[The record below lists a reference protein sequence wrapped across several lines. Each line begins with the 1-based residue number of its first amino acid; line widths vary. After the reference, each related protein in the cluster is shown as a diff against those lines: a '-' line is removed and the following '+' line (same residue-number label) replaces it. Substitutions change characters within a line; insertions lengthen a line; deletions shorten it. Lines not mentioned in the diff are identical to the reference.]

1 MGGRTWGGGAGLAGR
16 RCGPPGRAE
25 GAGLAGRGPLE
36 GFGVDGHVRIGHVRI
51 YPELAVPRNRQ
62 IVRDVLVLAT
72 LALFAF
78 FAWAV
83 RKAVMTLT
91 AISAGFTDGAEGV
104 QDSWESI
111 GSTLSGIPFVGDDI
125 QGAVTGLS
133 DATVGNAVQAGE
145 AISEA
150 VTTTANVLA
159 FVTFAAPAAVL
170 LVLYLPRRLDRARA
184 WTAADTVLSAIEVNP
199 AFGLP
204 GSTAA
209 SVSGGPGPA
218 PIPEIEGQPHDTIAL
233 PWGPE
238 APSAARAIPRRTGPA
253 VVAFPPDELL
263 ALRALCDLPF
273 VDLVRYTPRPFE
285 AFYAG
290 DYAPL
295 IRALYAHEGL
305 EPPV

>member
-1 MGGRTWGGGAGLAGR
+1 MRLYPDLAG
-16 RCGPPGRAE
+16 
-25 GAGLAGRGPLE
+25 
-36 GFGVDGHVRIGHVRI
+36 
-51 YPELAVPRNRQ
+51 PRNRQ
-62 IVRDVLVLAT
+62 ITRDVFVLLALVL
-72 LALFAF
+72 FGF

-83 RKAVMTLT
+83 KKAVMTLT
-91 AISAGFTDGAEGV
+91 AISAGFTDSAQGV
-104 QDSWESI
+104 EDSWNSI
-111 GSTLSGIPFVGDDI
+111 GSSLSGIPFVGDDI
-125 QGAVTGLS
+125 QGAVNGLS
-133 DATVGNAVQAGE
+133 DATVGNAVEAGQA
-145 AISEA
+145 ITEA
-150 VTTTANVLA
+150 VTTAANVLA

-170 LVLYLPRRLDRARA
+170 LVLYLPRRLDRSRA

-199 AFGLP
+199 AFGLAGP
-204 GSTAA
+204 AA
-209 SVSGGPGPA
+209 RPVSGAA

-233 PWGPE
+233 PWGP
-238 APSAARAIPRRTGPA
+238 APGTAAAGAGRVGPA

>member
-1 MGGRTWGGGAGLAGR
+1 M
-16 RCGPPGRAE
+16 
-25 GAGLAGRGPLE
+25 
-36 GFGVDGHVRIGHVRI
+36 RI
-51 YPELAVPRNRQ
+51 YPDLAGPRNRQ
-62 IVRDVLVLAT
+62 ITRDLLVLFA
-72 LALFAF
+72 LILFAF

-83 RKAVMTLT
+83 RKAVMALT
-91 AISAGFTDGAEGV
+91 AISDGFTDNAEGV
-104 QDSWESI
+104 QDSWASI
-111 GSTLSGIPFVGDDI
+111 GSSLSGIPFVGDDL
-125 QGAVTGLS
+125 QSGLDGLS
-133 DATVGNAVQAGE
+133 DATVGNAVEAGQA
-145 AISEA
+145 ITDA
-150 VTTTANVLA
+150 VTTAANVLA
-159 FVTFAAPAAVL
+159 LVTFAAPAAVL
-170 LVLYLPRRLDRARA
+170 LVLYLPRRVDRSRA

-204 GSTAA
+204 GGAA
-209 SVSGGPGPA
+209 RPVAGASPVPQV
-218 PIPEIEGQPHDTIAL
+218 EGQPHDTVVRA
-233 PWGPE
+233 WGPQSPE
-238 APSAARAIPRRTGPA
+238 VWAAAPGGAGRVGPA

>member
-1 MGGRTWGGGAGLAGR
+1 MRLYPDLAG
-16 RCGPPGRAE
+16 
-25 GAGLAGRGPLE
+25 
-36 GFGVDGHVRIGHVRI
+36 
-51 YPELAVPRNRQ
+51 PRNRQ
-62 IVRDVLVLAT
+62 ITRDMFVLLS

-83 RKAVMTLT
+83 KNAVMTLT
-91 AISAGFTDGAEGV
+91 AISAGFTDNAQGV
-104 QDSWESI
+104 EDSWDSI
-111 GSTLSGIPFVGDDI
+111 GGSLAGIPFVGDDI
-125 QGAVTGLS
+125 QGALSDLS
-133 DATVGNAVQAGE
+133 DATVGNAVEAGQA
-145 AISEA
+145 ITDA
-150 VTTTANVLA
+150 VTTAANVLA

-170 LVLYLPRRLDRARA
+170 LVLYLPRRLDRSRA

-199 AFGLP
+199 AFGLAGSGAQPVP
-204 GSTAA
+204 GGAA
-209 SVSGGPGPA
+209 
-218 PIPEIEGQPHDTIAL
+218 IPEIEGQPHDTIAL
-233 PWGPE
+233 PWGPGPGV
-238 APSAARAIPRRTGPA
+238 AGPVGPGPGVAGPWGPGAGVAGGGSGRIGPA

-273 VDLVRYTPRPFE
+273 VDLVRFTPRPFE

>member
-1 MGGRTWGGGAGLAGR
+1 MRL
-16 RCGPPGRAE
+16 
-25 GAGLAGRGPLE
+25 
-36 GFGVDGHVRIGHVRI
+36 
-51 YPELAVPRNRQ
+51 YPQLAVPRNRQ
-62 IVRDVLVLAT
+62 ILRDVLVLGS
-72 LALFAF
+72 LALFAL

-83 RKAVMTLT
+83 KEAVMTLT
-91 AISAGFTDGAEGV
+91 AISAGFTDNAQGV
-104 QDSWESI
+104 QDSWDSI
-111 GSTLSGIPFVGDDI
+111 GGTLSGIPFVGDDV
-125 QGAVTGLS
+125 QGAVSDLS
-133 DATVGNAVQAGE
+133 DATVGSAVQAGE
-145 AISEA
+145 AITEA

-184 WTAADTVLSAIEVNP
+184 WTAADQVLSAIEVNP
-199 AFGLP
+199 AFGLA
-204 GSTAA
+204 GSAPRSISGAGTAA
-209 SVSGGPGPA
+209 
-218 PIPEIEGQPHDTIAL
+218 IPEAEGGPHDTIAL
-233 PWGPE
+233 PWGPGQGRGAGP
-238 APSAARAIPRRTGPA
+238 APGAGVPGSGPALGALRPGLA

>member
-1 MGGRTWGGGAGLAGR
+1 MRLYPDLAG
-16 RCGPPGRAE
+16 
-25 GAGLAGRGPLE
+25 
-36 GFGVDGHVRIGHVRI
+36 
-51 YPELAVPRNRQ
+51 PRNRQ
-62 IVRDVLVLAT
+62 ITRDVFVL
-72 LALFAF
+72 LALLLFAF

-83 RKAVMTLT
+83 KKAVMTLT
-91 AISAGFTDGAEGV
+91 AISAGFTDSAQGV
-104 QDSWESI
+104 EDSWNSI
-111 GSTLSGIPFVGDDI
+111 GSSLSGIPFVGDDI
-125 QGAVTGLS
+125 QGAVNGLA
-133 DATVGNAVQAGE
+133 DATVGNAVDAGQA
-145 AISEA
+145 ITEA
-150 VTTTANVLA
+150 VTTAANVLA

-170 LVLYLPRRLDRARA
+170 LVLYLPRRLDRSRA

-199 AFGLP
+199 AFGLAGP
-204 GSTAA
+204 A
-209 SVSGGPGPA
+209 SRPVSGA
-218 PIPEIEGQPHDTIAL
+218 SPIPEIEGQPHDTIAL
-233 PWGPE
+233 PWGP
-238 APSAARAIPRRTGPA
+238 APGTAAGAGRVGPA

>member
-1 MGGRTWGGGAGLAGR
+1 M
-16 RCGPPGRAE
+16 
-25 GAGLAGRGPLE
+25 
-36 GFGVDGHVRIGHVRI
+36 RI
-51 YPELAVPRNRQ
+51 YPDLAAARNRQ
-62 IVRDVLVLAT
+62 VTRDVLVL
-72 LALFAF
+72 LALVLFAF

-83 RKAVMTLT
+83 KTAVMTLT
-91 AISAGFTDGAEGV
+91 AISTGFTDNAQGV
-104 QDSWESI
+104 QDSWESV
-111 GSTLSGIPFVGDDI
+111 GSSLSGIPFVGDDI
-125 QGAVTGLS
+125 QSTLDGLS
-133 DATVGNAVQAGE
+133 DATVGNAVEAGQA
-145 AISEA
+145 ITDA

-159 FVTFAAPAAVL
+159 LVTFAAPAAVL
-170 LVLYLPRRLDRARA
+170 LVLYVPRRLDRSRA

-204 GSTAA
+204 GGAGQPM
-209 SVSGGPGPA
+209 VGPSPV
-218 PIPEIEGQPHDTIAL
+218 PQIEGHPHDTVVLA
-233 PWGPE
+233 WGPQSADVQQP
-238 APSAARAIPRRTGPA
+238 APGGAGRVGQA

>member
-1 MGGRTWGGGAGLAGR
+1 MRLYPDLA
-16 RCGPPGRAE
+16 E
-25 GAGLAGRGPLE
+25 T
-36 GFGVDGHVRIGHVRI
+36 
-51 YPELAVPRNRQ
+51 RNRQ
-62 IVRDVLVLAT
+62 ITRDLLVLLS

-91 AISAGFTDGAEGV
+91 AISAGFTDNASGV
-104 QDSWESI
+104 QDSWDSI
-111 GSTLSGIPFVGDDI
+111 GGSLSGIPFVGDDL
-125 QGAVTGLS
+125 QGALSDLS
-133 DATVGNAVQAGE
+133 DATVGNAVEAGQS
-145 AISEA
+145 ITEA
-150 VTTTANVLA
+150 VTTAANVLA

-170 LVLYLPRRLDRARA
+170 LVLYLPRRLDRSRA

-199 AFGLP
+199 AFGLAGPSAQPVSAPTPTP
-204 GSTAA
+204 G
-209 SVSGGPGPA
+209 
-218 PIPEIEGQPHDTIAL
+218 IEGQLHDTIAL
-233 PWGPE
+233 PWGPGPGRQ
-238 APSAARAIPRRTGPA
+238 APDVGGSVLEGSGTVSPSTPGLGVSGVDSGRMGPA

-305 EPPV
+305 TPPV

>member
-1 MGGRTWGGGAGLAGR
+1 MR
-16 RCGPPGRAE
+16 P
-25 GAGLAGRGPLE
+25 
-36 GFGVDGHVRIGHVRI
+36 
-51 YPELAVPRNRQ
+51 YPELAAPRNKQ
-62 IVRDVLVLAT
+62 ITRDVLVLMA

-83 RKAVMTLT
+83 RRAVMALT
-91 AISAGFTDGAEGV
+91 AISAGFTDSAEGV
-104 QDSWESI
+104 QDSWDSI
-111 GSTLSGIPFVGDDI
+111 GSSLSGIPFVGDALKGTIAD
-125 QGAVTGLS
+125 LS
-133 DATVGNAVQAGE
+133 DATVGNAVEAGQA
-145 AISEA
+145 ITDA
-150 VTTTANVLA
+150 VTTAANVLA

-170 LVLYLPRRLDRARA
+170 LVLYLPRRLDRSRA

-199 AFGLP
+199 AFGLAGP
-204 GSTAA
+204 IAP
-209 SVSGGPGPA
+209 SVQGPA
-218 PIPEIEGQPHDTIAL
+218 PLPVIEGRPHDTIAL
-233 PWGPE
+233 PWGPTP
-238 APSAARAIPRRTGPA
+238 AGVGAAGGAGTGRMGPA
-253 VVAFPPDELL
+253 MVAFPPDELL

>member
-1 MGGRTWGGGAGLAGR
+1 MRLYPDLAAARTQ
-16 RCGPPGRAE
+16 
-25 GAGLAGRGPLE
+25 
-36 GFGVDGHVRIGHVRI
+36 
-51 YPELAVPRNRQ
+51 Q
-62 IVRDVLVLAT
+62 ITRDVFVVLA
-72 LALFAF
+72 LVLFAF

-83 RKAVMTLT
+83 QRAVMTLT
-91 AISAGFTDGAEGV
+91 AISTGFTDSAQGV
-104 QDSWESI
+104 QDSWASL
-111 GSTLSGIPFVGDDI
+111 GSSLSGIPFVGDDI
-125 QGAVTGLS
+125 QGTLNGLS
-133 DATVGNAVQAGE
+133 DATVGNAVDAGQS
-145 AISEA
+145 ITEA

-170 LVLYLPRRLDRARA
+170 LVLYLPRRLDRSRA
-184 WTAADTVLSAIEVNP
+184 WTAASTVLSAIEVNP
-199 AFGLP
+199 AFGLAGP
-204 GSTAA
+204 VAP
-209 SVSGGPGPA
+209 SVSGPGPA
-218 PIPEIEGQPHDTIAL
+218 PMPQIEGQPHDTIVL
-233 PWGPE
+233 PFGPTPGE
-238 APSAARAIPRRTGPA
+238 AAAGGARRVGPA

>member
-1 MGGRTWGGGAGLAGR
+1 MRLYPDLAG
-16 RCGPPGRAE
+16 
-25 GAGLAGRGPLE
+25 
-36 GFGVDGHVRIGHVRI
+36 
-51 YPELAVPRNRQ
+51 PRNRQ
-62 IVRDVLVLAT
+62 ITRDVFVLLA

-83 RKAVMTLT
+83 KAAVMTLT
-91 AISAGFTDGAEGV
+91 AISTGFTDNAQGV
-104 QDSWESI
+104 QDSWDSV
-111 GSTLSGIPFVGDDI
+111 GNSLSGIPFVGDDI
-125 QGAVTGLS
+125 KGTLTDLS
-133 DATVGNAVQAGE
+133 DATVGNAVQAGQS
-145 AISEA
+145 ITEA
-150 VTTTANVLA
+150 VTTAANVLA
-159 FVTFAAPAAVL
+159 LVTFAAPAAVL
-170 LVLYLPRRLDRARA
+170 LVLYLPRRLDRSRA

-199 AFGLP
+199 AFGLT
-204 GSTAA
+204 GGAA
-209 SVSGGPGPA
+209 GPVSGA
-218 PIPEIEGQPHDTIAL
+218 AQIPEIQGQPHDTIAL
-233 PWGPE
+233 PWGP
-238 APSAARAIPRRTGPA
+238 APGSALAPGSAPAPGWGPAPGSAPAPGRGRAPGSAASAAAGAAGNVRSGPA

>member
-1 MGGRTWGGGAGLAGR
+1 MRLYPDLAG
-16 RCGPPGRAE
+16 
-25 GAGLAGRGPLE
+25 
-36 GFGVDGHVRIGHVRI
+36 
-51 YPELAVPRNRQ
+51 PRNQ
-62 IVRDVLVLAT
+62 QVTRDVFVLLALVL
-72 LALFAF
+72 FGF

-83 RKAVMTLT
+83 KKAVMTLT
-91 AISAGFTDGAEGV
+91 AISTGFTDSAQGV
-104 QDSWESI
+104 EDSWNSI
-111 GSTLSGIPFVGDDI
+111 GSTLSGLPFVGDDI
-125 QGAVTGLS
+125 QGAVNGLS
-133 DATVGNAVQAGE
+133 DATVGNAVDAGQA
-145 AISEA
+145 ITEA

-170 LVLYLPRRLDRARA
+170 LVLYLPRRLDRSRA
-184 WTAADTVLSAIEVNP
+184 WTAAATVLSAIEVNP
-199 AFGLP
+199 AFGLAGP
-204 GSTAA
+204 APWP
-209 SVSGGPGPA
+209 VSGAA
-218 PIPEIEGQPHDTIAL
+218 PIPEIEGQAHDTIAL
-233 PWGPE
+233 PWGP
-238 APSAARAIPRRTGPA
+238 PPGVAAAGAGRVGPA

>member
-1 MGGRTWGGGAGLAGR
+1 MRL
-16 RCGPPGRAE
+16 
-25 GAGLAGRGPLE
+25 
-36 GFGVDGHVRIGHVRI
+36 
-51 YPELAVPRNRQ
+51 YPQLAVHRNRQ
-62 IVRDVLVLAT
+62 ILRDALVLAS
-72 LALFAF
+72 LALFMF

-83 RKAVMTLT
+83 REAVMTLT
-91 AISAGFTDGAEGV
+91 AISAGFTDNAAGV

-111 GSTLSGIPFVGDDI
+111 GGALSGIPFVGDDL

-133 DATVGNAVQAGE
+133 DATVGNAVEAGE
-145 AISEA
+145 AITEA
-150 VTTTANVLA
+150 VTTAANVLA

-170 LVLYLPRRLDRARA
+170 LVLYLPRRLDRSRA
-184 WTAADTVLSAIEVNP
+184 WSAADTVLSAIEVNP
-199 AFGLP
+199 TFGLAGRPTAPSVQGP
-204 GSTAA
+204 GS
-209 SVSGGPGPA
+209 A
-218 PIPEIEGQPHDTIAL
+218 PLPEIEGQPHDTIAL
-233 PWGPE
+233 PWGP
-238 APSAARAIPRRTGPA
+238 APTAGAAGVAGTGRAGPA